1 MARRGTGDPAKAGPA
16 VAQPKPAEPEVADG
30 DELTF
35 VDWTYRMLKLER
47 IQAEAEDEDGQD
59 IFAATFQVDGP
70 NANAEVEIIVSDFID
85 EAHVVS
91 IAQHTLHVA
100 ATMWGRITADRLIGA
115 RAKDLPD

>member
-1 MARRGTGDPAKAGPA
+1 MAKRAMGEGAKAGPA
-16 VAQPKPAEPEVADG
+16 GARPQAIEPEVAEG

-35 VDWTYRMLKLER
+35 LDWSYRLLKLER

-70 NANAEVEIIVSDFID
+70 NANAEVEIIVSDFVD

-100 ATMWGRITADRLIGA
+100 ATM
-115 RAKDLPD
+115 

>member
-1 MARRGTGDPAKAGPA
+1 MAKRRTGDAVEAGPA
-16 VAQPKPAEPEVADG
+16 GGQPQAVEPEVADG

-35 VDWTYRMLKLER
+35 LDWSYRLLKLER

-85 EAHVVS
+85 EALVVS

-100 ATMWGRITADRLIGA
+100 ATMWGRVTADRLIGA
-115 RAKDLPD
+115 RANDLPD